1 MNKMVWDDENNI
13 MVAVEINKPVPV
25 LEIKDTEADEILKFI
40 KDDFELAKYAEH
52 TDDLLTVVINMHK
65 ALTTQQKTLA
75 HIQALAKGAR

>member
-1 MNKMVWDDENNI
+1 
-13 MVAVEINKPVPV
+13 
-25 LEIKDTEADEILKFI
+25 LKFI